1 MTKNQLLTL
10 FILIAGQLF
19 FSCKSYKYHLMFQLK
34 EDADLSWL
42 SSDIDVL
49 EKQYIIQPND
59 LLDLRVHTNKGE
71 RIIDPNF
78 ELQKDFNQNTNQQ
91 YRPQFQVF
99 NDGRAKFPMI
109 DTVKIAGMNLL
120 EAQQYLESKYNQFY
134 HDAFVTLDYL
144 NKRIIVLGAPG
155 GKVIPLENENISVIE
170 AIALAGGIDQGG
182 KAHNIRLIR
191 GDLHHPE
198 VFLIDLSTIEGTRLS
213 MTSALPGDIIYVEP
227 TRKIITEGVNDFI
240 PVFSLLLST
249 LTLIVLIES
258 INNP

>member
-1 MTKNQLLTL
+1 
-10 FILIAGQLF
+10 
-19 FSCKSYKYHLMFQLK
+19 MFKLK

-42 SSDIDVL
+42 SSDVEVL
-49 EKQYIIQPND
+49 EKQYVIKPND
-59 LLDLRVHTNKGE
+59 LLDIRVYTNKGE

-78 ELQKDFNQNTNQQ
+78 ELQKDVPSNQQQQ

-99 NDGRAKFPMI
+99 NDGSVKFPMI
-109 DTVKIAGMNLL
+109 DTVKIAGMNLR
-120 EAQQYLESKYNQFY
+120 EAEQYLTQKYNSFY
-134 HDAFVTLDYL
+134 KDAFVTLEYL
-144 NKRIIVLGAPG
+144 NKRVIVLGAPG

-191 GDLHHPE
+191 GDLHKPE

-213 MTSALPGDIIYVEP
+213 MTTALPGDIIYVEP
-227 TRKIITEGVNDFI
+227 TRKIVTEGVNDFMTI
-240 PVFSLLLST
+240 FSLLLST

-258 INNP
+258 IKND